1 MDRKVIVTCA
11 VTGGGDTVD
20 KHPAIPVTPEQIAT
34 SCIEAAK
41 AGAAICHIHV
51 RDPKT
56 GKPSMGFELYKEVV
70 DRIRSSDTD
79 LVINLTTGAGG
90 RYVPGAS
97 DPREAGPGTSLST
110 PAERV
115 RHVVEL
121 KPEVCSLDMGSM
133 NFGQHVFMNTPAH
146 LAEMAKAVQEA
157 GAKPELE
164 VFDSGHVRLANHFV
178 ESGIIQG
185 TPLYQL
191 CLGIA
196 WGQPATPAA
205 MSYME
210 GLLPDDAHWAGF
222 GISRM
227 QFPMVAQAVMLGGH
241 VRVGLE
247 DNLYLE
253 RGVLAP
259 SNAALVEKA
268 VKIINLLGHDIAS
281 PDDARRTLKLRN
293 HA

>member
-11 VTGGGDTVD
+11 VTGGGDTVG

-34 SCIEAAK
+34 ACVDAAK
-41 AGAAICHIHV
+41 AGATVCHIHV
-51 RDPKT
+51 RDPAT
-56 GKPSMGFELYKEVV
+56 GKPSMDPALYREVV
-70 DRIRSSDTD
+70 ARIRDSGTD

-90 RYVPGAS
+90 RFVPGDVTPS
-97 DPREAGPGTSLST
+97 EAGRGTSLKT

-115 RHVVEL
+115 QHVEEL
-121 KPEVCSLDMGSM
+121 RPEICSLDMGTM
-133 NFGQHVFMNTPAH
+133 NFGPHVFMNTPTH
-146 LAEMAKAVQEA
+146 LAAMAKAIQAV
-157 GAKPELE
+157 GVKPELE

-178 ESGIIQG
+178 ESGIIEG

-191 CLGIA
+191 CLGIS

-205 MSYME
+205 MAYMRD
-210 GLLPDDAHWAGF
+210 LLPAGAEWAGF

-227 QFPMVAQAVMLGGH
+227 QFPMVAQAVLLGGH

-247 DNLYLE
+247 DNIYLE
-253 RGVLAP
+253 KGVFG
-259 SNAALVEKA
+259 SNAQLVEKA
-268 VKIINLLGHDIAS
+268 IKIINLLGHETAT
-281 PDDARRTLKLRN
+281 PQEARQILKLRN

>member
-11 VTGGGDTVD
+11 VTGGGDTVG

-34 SCIEAAK
+34 ACVEAAK
-41 AGAAICHIHV
+41 AGATICHIHV
-51 RDPKT
+51 RNPET
-56 GKPSMGFELYKEVV
+56 GKPSMDPALYREVV
-70 DRIRSSDTD
+70 ARIRDSGTD

-90 RYVPGAS
+90 RFIPGDVKPSEPAK
-97 DPREAGPGTSLST
+97 GTNLAT

-115 RHVVEL
+115 QHVEEL
-121 KPEVCSLDMGSM
+121 RPEICSLDMGTM
-133 NFGQHVFMNTPAH
+133 NFGPHVFMNTPAH
-146 LAEMAKAVQEA
+146 LATMAKAIQAA
-157 GAKPELE
+157 GVKPELE

-178 ESGIIQG
+178 ESGIIEG

-191 CLGIA
+191 CLGIS

-205 MSYME
+205 MAYMRD
-210 GLLPDDAHWAGF
+210 LLPPGAEWAGF

-227 QFPMVAQAVMLGGH
+227 QFPMVAQAVLLGGH

-247 DNLYLE
+247 DNIYLDK
-253 RGVLAP
+253 GVYG
-259 SNAALVEKA
+259 SNAQLVEKA
-268 VKIINLLGHDIAS
+268 IKIIGLLGHEIAT
-281 PDDARRTLKLRN
+281 PQEARQMLKLRN

>member
-11 VTGGGDTVD
+11 VTGGGDTVG

-34 SCIEAAK
+34 ACVEAAK
-41 AGAAICHIHV
+41 AGATICHIHV
-51 RDPKT
+51 RNPET
-56 GKPSMGFELYKEVV
+56 GKPSMDPALYREVV
-70 DRIRSSDTD
+70 ARIRDSGTD

-90 RYVPGAS
+90 RFIPGDVVPSEPAK
-97 DPREAGPGTSLST
+97 GTNLST

-115 RHVVEL
+115 QHVEEL
-121 KPEVCSLDMGSM
+121 RPEICSLDMGTM
-133 NFGQHVFMNTPAH
+133 NFGPHVFMNTPAH
-146 LAEMAKAVQEA
+146 LATMAKAIQAA
-157 GAKPELE
+157 GVKPELE

-178 ESGIIQG
+178 ESGIIEG

-191 CLGIA
+191 CLGIS

-205 MSYME
+205 MAYMRD
-210 GLLPDDAHWAGF
+210 LLPPGAEWAGF

-227 QFPMVAQAVMLGGH
+227 QFPMVAQAVLLGGH

-247 DNLYLE
+247 DNIYLE
-253 RGVLAP
+253 RGVYG
-259 SNAALVEKA
+259 SNAQLVEKA
-268 VKIINLLGHDIAS
+268 IKIINLMGHETAT
-281 PDDARRTLKLRN
+281 PQEARQMLKLRN